1 MKVPLETAAGQWK
14 QAQTSQFDFWVTRSQ
29 DGIEV
34 HEGKLFRTIVIFKNY
49 FYKDSEI
56 LMYVLRAILCY
67 WLEKSF
73 TFSFP
78 LKEIKTNCST
88 EPKSKLSMSKLSS
101 LQNF

>member
-34 HEGKLFRTIVIFKNY
+34 HKGKLFRTIGMFKNY

-56 LMYVLRAILCY
+56 LMYVLHAILCY
-67 WLEKSF
+67 WPEKSF

-78 LKEIKTNCST
+78 FERNKD
-88 EPKSKLSMSKLSS
+88 KLF
-101 LQNF
+101 N